1 MLRRKPTSIAASYP
15 SAVDAPSRGEK
26 AFGHVSA
33 GAQTRASAILVL
45 LLLCLTNTSSAR
57 ADSDTC
63 LAKAALFVAELDE
76 LFEKEQ
82 YSMSPHQD
90 LIKKYFP
97 LRDCE
102 AEALL
107 DVVRQS
113 RFIRSIRHRSRAN
126 EYFIRFERDN
136 LGAWFGYL
144 VSEKKSTLADAGWIN
159 KP

>member
-1 MLRRKPTSIAASYP
+1 MLYQQIARRMDRASHVLVGRVL
-15 SAVDAPSRGEK
+15 AIVLKLVLTGL
-26 AFGHVSA
+26 FVLVLMHVSA
-33 GAQTRASAILVL
+33 
-45 LLLCLTNTSSAR
+45 AR
-57 ADSDTC
+57 ADSASC
-63 LAKAALFVAELDE
+63 LAKAASFVTELDE

-82 YSMSPHQD
+82 YSMRPHHD
-90 LIKKYFP
+90 LMRKYFP

-113 RFIRSIRHRSRAN
+113 RFIRSIHHRSRAN
-126 EYFIRFERDN
+126 EYFITFERDN